1 MLELDY
7 GCLKLAPMLI
17 SGFMSAMTS
26 FLKEFSQEIKRV
38 MKIKCDIIT
47 LRLVKV
53 FDELELLLIHDNNDR
68 DINYVIIKAKEL
80 IYENDGLFNKK
91 FENDLAKR
99 RPLELKLSGIIEEHN
114 NPISQAYFF

>member
-1 MLELDY
+1 MYHTFFLKFFLKGLLLLELDY

-68 DINYVIIKAKEL
+68 DINYVITKAKEL
-80 IYENDGLFNKK
+80 IYENDGL
-91 FENDLAKR
+91 LIAVVIR
-99 RPLELKLSGIIEEHN
+99 
-114 NPISQAYFF
+114 